1 MLNRKSFIVKEKIEL
16 MKVTGTYEIIDPE
29 NKQPIGVAKETLIW
43 WLVLLRLLISRRSLP
58 MTVLVTDT
66 AGATVLTIKRG
77 FSFIR
82 PVVEVFNAAGNKIGS
97 FRSKVLTIVG
107 GFKVLNAQDQEIAEI
122 KGDWKGWNFKMVS
135 GDGRELGE
143 VTKKWAGL
151 GRELFTSADT
161 YAISLGASAPSDPD
175 SVGLLLGA
183 GLAIDMVFKESNN

>member
-1 MLNRKSFIVKEKIEL
+1 MLNRRSFIVKEKVEL

-29 NKQPIGVAKETLIW
+29 NKQAIGVAKETLVW

-58 MTVLVTDT
+58 MTVLVSDT

-82 PVVEVFNAAGNKIGS
+82 PTVEVFDAAGAKIGY
-97 FRSKVLTIVG
+97 FKAKLLTIVG
-107 GFKVLNAQDQEIAEI
+107 GFKVYNAQGQEFAEV
-122 KGDWKGWNFKMVS
+122 KGDWKGWNFKLV
-135 GDGRELGE
+135 DNNGRELGE

-151 GRELFTSADT
+151 GRELFTTADT
-161 YAISLGASAPSDPD
+161 YAISLGASAPSDPG

-183 GLAIDMVFKESNN
+183 GLAIDMVFKEGNN